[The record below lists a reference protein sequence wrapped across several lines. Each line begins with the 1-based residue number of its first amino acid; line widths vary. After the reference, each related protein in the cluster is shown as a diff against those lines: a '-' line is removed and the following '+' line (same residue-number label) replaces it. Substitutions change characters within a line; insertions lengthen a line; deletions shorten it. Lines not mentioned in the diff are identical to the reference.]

1 MSRLA
6 TLALALAAWLPVA
19 LVHAQS
25 PAPPAG
31 TPETAP
37 PPGAP
42 APPQVVAEL
51 RQALG
56 EAVARFNA
64 GDTRGVLAYVSEQ
77 YRTGGLTKAGLAEQL
92 QALYAVHDQL
102 TARIRLDDVRMI
114 GEQAW
119 VYTTGDVV
127 GRLRLVGGTLPLF
140 SWQREPEVARR
151 EAGRWKL
158 FGDQS

>member
-1 MSRLA
+1 VSRLGA
-6 TLALALAAWLPVA
+6 ALVLVLAAWLPVA

-25 PAPPAG
+25 PAPPAA
-31 TPETAP
+31 TPPAP
-37 PPGAP
+37 PPGMPAP
-42 APPQVVAEL
+42 APVVAEL
-51 RQALG
+51 SQALG
-56 EAVARFNA
+56 DAVARFNA

-114 GEQAW
+114 GDQAW
-119 VYTTGDVV
+119 VYTTGEVV
-127 GRLRLVGGTLPLF
+127 GRLRLVGSSLPLF

-151 EAGRWKL
+151 EGGRWKL